1 MRRQKCYPHFFYN
14 LELHLKLPEL
24 TVGEI
29 IKSFNGEVDGDI
41 GAEHLLLLLLLRHLG
56 KQLVAKRHVGDIQF
70 LDIGKGYRYSMDRNN
85 G

>member
-1 MRRQKCYPHFFYN
+1 MRRQKFYPHFFYN

-41 GAEHLLLLLLLRHLG
+41 GAEHLLLLLLRHLG

>member
-1 MRRQKCYPHFFYN
+1 M
-14 LELHLKLPEL
+14 PEL